1 MNLKEMGFEEQ
12 VRYLRSLLG
21 TGKNSLLGYFALF
34 AFRHHLALKH
44 SPRFSQKPVI
54 RWYLGQLAKEYIKNY
69 FNEAKANLGNFAEIG
84 LLDAREG
91 PDPTGKEYHLNEAV
105 YPALLE
111 VLEEIFGKECVD
123 NVISRAK
130 FYRDPKPK
138 EERRRDENSSEVRE

>member
-34 AFRHHLALKH
+34 AFRHHLASKH

-91 PDPTGKEYHLNEAV
+91 PDPAGKEYHLNEAV

-111 VLEEIFGKECVD
+111 VLEEIFGKECID
-123 NVISRAK
+123 NAISRAK
-130 FYRDPKPK
+130 YYRDPKPK
-138 EERRRDENSSEVRE
+138 EERRRDENFSEVSE